1 MVVGKDSLKSDA
13 VATWDDSALAGS
25 GGMHGL
31 NENPL
36 IGLRYRNGKY
46 SPKRA
51 RMSLPAV
58 RIRLRALQQMRRPS
72 WTVE

>member
-1 MVVGKDSLKSDA
+1 MVVGKGSLKSDA

-36 IGLRYRNGKY
+36 IGLRCRNGKY
-46 SPKRA
+46 
-51 RMSLPAV
+51 
-58 RIRLRALQQMRRPS
+58 
-72 WTVE
+72 